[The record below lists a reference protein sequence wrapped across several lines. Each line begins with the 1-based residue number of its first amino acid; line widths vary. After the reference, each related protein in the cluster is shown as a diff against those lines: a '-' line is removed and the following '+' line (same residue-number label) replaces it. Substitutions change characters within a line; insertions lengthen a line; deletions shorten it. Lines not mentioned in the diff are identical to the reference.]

1 MEPTMPL
8 PYKTIRGFGLLEVL
22 IAVVVFS
29 IGLIGLAG
37 MLVMSTQA
45 NHGAFIRTQATF
57 LAQSMADRMSANPI
71 GLWNNAY
78 NGTYPVSVSTLTTC
92 TAAAPCSPM
101 NVATRDKQQWSLSLM
116 EFLPDDANLDTTN
129 INCAS
134 TDGATLKANVP
145 SFDAKRAPFD
155 GTCTINITWT
165 ERSLAIGGASGAQ
178 TFSWVFQP

>member
-1 MEPTMPL
+1 MPA
-8 PYKTIRGFGLLEVL
+8 PCKTTIHTARGFGLIEVL

-57 LAQSMADRMSANPI
+57 LAQNMADRMRANPI
-71 GLWNNAY
+71 GLWNDDYTA
-78 NGTYPVSVSTLTTC
+78 TYPVSLGSLQAC
-92 TAAAPCSPM
+92 TAAAPCSPDQ
-101 NVATRDKQQWSLSLM
+101 VATRDMQQWSIALKQ
-116 EFLPDDANLDTTN
+116 FLPDDVNLAKTS
-129 INCAS
+129 IKCAS
-134 TDGATLKANVP
+134 KDGTTLKADVP
-145 SFDAKRAPFD
+145 SFNAKRPPFD

-165 ERSLAIGGASGAQ
+165 ERSLAMGSASSPQ